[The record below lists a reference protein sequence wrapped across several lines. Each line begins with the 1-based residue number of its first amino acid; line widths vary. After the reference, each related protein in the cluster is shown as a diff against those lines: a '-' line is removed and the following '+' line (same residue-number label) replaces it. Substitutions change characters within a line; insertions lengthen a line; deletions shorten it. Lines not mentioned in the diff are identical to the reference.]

1 MTEGTLYPSLCSKHS
16 TNCELC
22 STIAFTLEEN
32 LKEFKSIVWTS
43 FHFSCISKSGIADHM
58 MTLGSTLRETAKC
71 FLQSGCTIFQ
81 SHQQWMRVR
90 VPPYPQQHVLISV
103 FDSSHPSGYETLSHW
118 GFDFHFP
125 DDMMLKT
132 FHVFFS
138 FAICMSSLEKI
149 YIQVLCL
156 FWKLG
161 CLPLYFWAVRVIY
174 IIYIQISYH
183 IYDLEMFSPLGSS
196 FTLFLLN
203 LSIVDL

>member
-71 FLQSGCTIFQ
+71 FLQSGCTVFQ
-81 SHQQWMRVR
+81 SHQQWMRVP

-103 FDSSHPSGYETLSHW
+103 FDSSHPSGQVW
-118 GFDFHFP
+118 GDISLRFW
-125 DDMMLKT
+125 
-132 FHVFFS
+132 FS
-138 FAICMSSLEKI
+138 FPWWYDVEK
-149 YIQVLCL
+149 L
-156 FWKLG
+156 FM
-161 CLPLYFWAVRVIY
+161 CF
-174 IIYIQISYH
+174 
-183 IYDLEMFSPLGSS
+183 
-196 FTLFLLN
+196 FLL
-203 LSIVDL
+203 LFVCLLWRRYISKFFAYFES